1 MSPPSNPYPV
11 QRAVSSTA
19 LLAVIAFMLM
29 PIIIVI
35 PVSFTPHRYLSMP
48 GVEWSLR
55 HYQSLFTAPAW
66 IESVGDSILIAL
78 VSGAIA
84 TLLALGFGLGLW
96 YWRTRHARWLIG
108 LVLLPMIV
116 PPIVS
121 AVMIYF
127 LEARLGIIDSYAG
140 LVLAHVI
147 MIVPYATVTILI
159 ALLHV
164 DRRLEM
170 AGRNAGANTWQIT
183 WKIILPNIRF
193 GLLSA
198 YFLAVVLSWEEV
210 VVTLFI
216 SGIDIITLPKRIWDG
231 LRLSV
236 DPIIAAV
243 SVILIATTLLAIL
256 LRTLRGTTRLARPA
270 ASAHA

>member
-1 MSPPSNPYPV
+1 MNPTANAYPV
-11 QRAVSSTA
+11 QRCLNAIA
-19 LLAVIAFMLM
+19 LLAATAFMLM
-29 PIIIVI
+29 PIAIVV
-35 PVSFTPHRYLSMP
+35 PVSFTPNRYLSMP
-48 GVEWSLR
+48 GADWSGR
-55 HYQSLFTAPAW
+55 HYHALFTAPQW
-66 IESVGDSILIAL
+66 LESVGDSILIAL

-84 TLLALGFGLGLW
+84 TLLALSFGLGLW
-96 YWRTRHARWLIG
+96 YWRTRHARWLVG

-127 LEARLGIIDSYAG
+127 LEARLGVIDTYLG

-193 GLLSA
+193 GVLSA
-198 YFLAVVLSWEEV
+198 YFLSVVLSWEEV

-243 SVILIATTLLAIL
+243 SVILIAVTLLAIL
-256 LRTLRGTTRLARPA
+256 VRTLGVMKRPA
-270 ASAHA
+270 RVVATA

>member
-1 MSPPSNPYPV
+1 MNARQLEYGAL
-11 QRAVSSTA
+11 RAAGAIS
-19 LLAVIAFMLM
+19 LFGILAFMLL
-29 PIIIVI
+29 PIAIVV
-35 PVSFTPHRYLSMP
+35 PVSFTPERYLSLP
-48 GVEWSLR
+48 GLEWSLR
-55 HYQSLFTAPAW
+55 HYEAMVTAEPW
-66 IESVGDSILIAL
+66 IQSVGDSILIAL
-78 VSGAIA
+78 ISGAIA
-84 TLLALGFGLGLW
+84 TLLALSFGLGLW
-96 YWRTRHARWLIG
+96 YSRTRYTKWLIG
-108 LVLLPMIV
+108 FVLLPMIV

-121 AVMIYF
+121 AVTVYF
-127 LEARLGIIDSYAG
+127 LEAKLGIIDSYIG
-140 LVLAHVI
+140 LVLAHTI

-170 AGRNAGANTWQIT
+170 AGRNAGASTWQIT

-193 GLLSA
+193 GLVSA
-198 YFLAVVLSWEEV
+198 FFLAVLLSWEEV

-243 SVILIATTLLAIL
+243 SVVLIGLTLASILV
-256 LRTLRGTTRLARPA
+256 RGIIRAAR
-270 ASAHA
+270 STAHARAQ